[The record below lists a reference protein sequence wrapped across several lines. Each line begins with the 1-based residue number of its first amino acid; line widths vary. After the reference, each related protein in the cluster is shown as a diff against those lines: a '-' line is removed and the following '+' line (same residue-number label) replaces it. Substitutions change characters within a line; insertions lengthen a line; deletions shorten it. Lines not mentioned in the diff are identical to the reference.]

1 MDNDEIIITKAA
13 ATATSIDIKY
23 KRASPTDK
31 VILKPERDKAFSAY
45 AGARLQLLEAGT
57 ISSEADV
64 LEMSEIRKQVA
75 SARKQQSLIIA
86 IGRFVDFLVKFA

>member
-13 ATATSIDIKY
+13 ATVTSIDIKY

-45 AGARLQLLEAGT
+45 AGARLKLLEEET
-57 ISSEADV
+57 VSSEADV
-64 LEMSEIRKQVA
+64 LEMNDIRKQVA
-75 SARKQQSLIIA
+75 NAKKQQSLIIV
-86 IGRFVDFLVKFA
+86 ISRFVGFLSKFA